1 MHYKRKV
8 TNDKRCPPIKWVMH
22 GAVQA
27 RRPLSDAIRHG
38 IGNGYIEIFSPDRN
52 TLTEGP
58 SREEIAQRAYELY
71 LARGGADGSEQEDW
85 LQAEREL
92 QQ

>member
-1 MHYKRKV
+1 LELSKAITKEASMAKERSKKPV
-8 TNDKRCPPIKWVMH
+8 TKMV
-22 GAVQA
+22 
-27 RRPLSDAIRHG
+27 RH
-38 IGNGYIEIFSPDRN
+38 IFSPNWN
-52 TLTEGP
+52 TPTEGP

-85 LQAEREL
+85 LHAEREL

>member
-1 MHYKRKV
+1 MTITKEASMAKEGSKKSNTKMVRY
-8 TNDKRCPPIKWVMH
+8 
-22 GAVQA
+22 
-27 RRPLSDAIRHG
+27 
-38 IGNGYIEIFSPDRN
+38 IFSPDRN
-52 TLTEGP
+52 TPTQGP

-92 QQ
+92 QH

>member
-1 MHYKRKV
+1 MAKERSKKPV
-8 TNDKRCPPIKWVMH
+8 TKMV
-22 GAVQA
+22 
-27 RRPLSDAIRHG
+27 RH
-38 IGNGYIEIFSPDRN
+38 IFSPNWN
-52 TLTEGP
+52 TPTEGP

-85 LQAEREL
+85 LRAEREL

>member
-1 MHYKRKV
+1 MV
-8 TNDKRCPPIKWVMH
+8 
-22 GAVQA
+22 
-27 RRPLSDAIRHG
+27 RH
-38 IGNGYIEIFSPDRN
+38 IFSPDRN
-52 TLTEGP
+52 ALTEGP

-85 LQAEREL
+85 LRAEREL

>member
-1 MHYKRKV
+1 MAKEGSK
-8 TNDKRCPPIKWVMH
+8 KPIPKMV
-22 GAVQA
+22 
-27 RRPLSDAIRHG
+27 RH
-38 IGNGYIEIFSPDRN
+38 IFSPDRN

-71 LARGGADGSEQEDW
+71 LARGGADGSEQDDW
-85 LQAEREL
+85 LRAEREL

>member
-1 MHYKRKV
+1 MAKEGSKKPTAKMV
-8 TNDKRCPPIKWVMH
+8 
-22 GAVQA
+22 
-27 RRPLSDAIRHG
+27 RH
-38 IGNGYIEIFSPDRN
+38 IFSPDRN
-52 TLTEGP
+52 ALTEGP

-85 LQAEREL
+85 LRAEREL

>member
-1 MHYKRKV
+1 MAKEGSKKPV
-8 TNDKRCPPIKWVMH
+8 AKMV
-22 GAVQA
+22 
-27 RRPLSDAIRHG
+27 RH
-38 IGNGYIEIFSPDRN
+38 IFSPDWN

-71 LARGGADGSEQEDW
+71 LARGGADGSEQADW
-85 LQAEREL
+85 LRADREL

>member
-1 MHYKRKV
+1 MAKEGSKKPI
-8 TNDKRCPPIKWVMH
+8 DKM
-22 GAVQA
+22 A
-27 RRPLSDAIRHG
+27 RH
-38 IGNGYIEIFSPDRN
+38 IFSPDRN

-58 SREEIAQRAYELY
+58 SREEIVQRAYELY

-85 LQAEREL
+85 LRAEREL